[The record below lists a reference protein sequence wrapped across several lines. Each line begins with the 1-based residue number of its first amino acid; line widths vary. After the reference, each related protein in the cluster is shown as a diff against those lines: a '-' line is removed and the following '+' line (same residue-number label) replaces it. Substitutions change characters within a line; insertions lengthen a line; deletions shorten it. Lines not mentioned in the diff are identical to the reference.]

1 MTTTKT
7 PNDHNKDT
15 QEAYQPQWKQQTKDK
30 HRTTKHNEDT
40 PDNKDLVDNKD
51 NANDDYAPDSTTRT
65 LERRQPSFFRQ
76 PDPPTS
82 HQQHKSKLEPIQ
94 MTLRQQTIATMETP
108 RSKNQTTASPRRQVS
123 GGKGRPAPATDHSP
137 RGKDPKRLCNS
148 HEITPGNKD
157 RQGPDPEQD
166 PKPGT
171 KTLQDPE
178 PMQTINVEGTG
189 TKNAHNDTTTKEMD
203 TDKDDDGFTQVER
216 KRDKKKNKSNG
227 RYKDFT
233 KKGPCSLN
241 RPTMQYWNLKLS
253 IDPAQHKDAKKG
265 LHDLLNKLY
274 GEAKA
279 RDDSFVLYKYEPKEG
294 KPGAIP
300 RSGTFPKMFKALQG
314 KGPSRQFLDAY
325 VYGLK
330 TYNSKGKIMTVH
342 TEIRV
347 GYTENDL
354 LDLLQQWVRDLK
366 PAPYLRPKDLQ
377 APFTKLIGFL
387 FCCNPLMRDT
397 TAGPVLRGIMFNLA
411 TLAQEDMPHFA
422 VSSRWISDGVFEK
435 KDPDKKTPLLQ
446 QKRTLH
452 VEALASDASRT
463 KALFKKAL
471 LQPAWKRYTNTKATL
486 LPTLKDSSD
495 KSRAKICVEK
505 HRSAMM
511 DLAWASTDALI
522 NPDHY
527 NQLILRE
534 DDGKPASLRDLIM
547 SVTIQVEVESV
558 KDGKRIVTTKEDGL
572 FLSMDEL
579 FNSEGTY
586 AFVFPKAYEEKARNF
601 VTGIYTHIFHMIE
614 SRTLANAEDVAQ
626 DIAVW
631 FTRQAIEDASNMAYE
646 NGKVITLED
655 REAIEACEILD
666 NLPWVTKTDTTIH
679 TASEATLK
687 VTQPRRWDNGDTA
700 SIHTQHTTHTTRIS
714 DKLADAIA
722 RAQNC
727 QVGNSWESD
736 EESAKASAAD
746 STTSYQVVDTTNPI
760 DTTTFAKSV
769 TIQDPREDRNE

>member
-1 MTTTKT
+1 
-7 PNDHNKDT
+7 
-15 QEAYQPQWKQQTKDK
+15 
-30 HRTTKHNEDT
+30 
-40 PDNKDLVDNKD
+40 
-51 NANDDYAPDSTTRT
+51 
-65 LERRQPSFFRQ
+65 
-76 PDPPTS
+76 
-82 HQQHKSKLEPIQ
+82 

-108 RSKNQTTASPRRQVS
+108 RSKNQPTASPRRQVS

-157 RQGPDPEQD
+157 RQGPDPKQD
-166 PKPGT
+166 PKQHAGNDGN
-171 KTLQDPE
+171 QE
-178 PMQTINVEGTG
+178 PMQVIEIEG
-189 TKNAHNDTTTKEMD
+189 NN
-203 TDKDDDGFTQVER
+203 TDDKKDDTQAKDTGNDEGSDNHGFTQVER
-216 KRDKKKNKSNG
+216 KKNKRNNSNG
-227 RYKDFT
+227 RYRDYT
-233 KKGPCSLN
+233 KKGPCSHN
-241 RPTMQYWNLKLS
+241 RPTMQYWNLKLG
-253 IDPAQHKDAKKG
+253 IDPAQHKDTKKG
-265 LHDLLNKLY
+265 LYDLLNKLCD
-274 GEAKA
+274 EARA
-279 RDDSFVLYKYEPKEG
+279 RDNSFVLYKYEPKEG
-294 KPGAIP
+294 EPEAI
-300 RSGTFPKMFKALQG
+300 SQGTTFPKTFKALQG
-314 KGPSRQFLDAY
+314 EGPSRRFLDAY

-330 TYNSKGKIMTVH
+330 TYNSKGKIMTIH

-347 GYTENDL
+347 GYTESDL
-354 LDLLQQWVRDLK
+354 LDLLQQWIRDLK

-377 APFTKLIGFL
+377 APHTKLIGFL

-411 TLAQEDMPHFA
+411 TLAQDDMPHFA

-452 VEALASDASRT
+452 IEALASDASRT
-463 KALFKKAL
+463 KALMKKAL

-522 NPDHY
+522 NPDHH
-527 NQLILRE
+527 NQFILRE

-547 SVTIQVEVESV
+547 SITIQVEVESV
-558 KDGKRIVTTKEDGL
+558 KDGKRITTTKEDGL

-579 FNSEGTY
+579 FGTEGSY
-586 AFVFPKAYEEKARNF
+586 AFVFPKAYEDKARNF

-626 DIAVW
+626 DIACW

-666 NLPWVTKTDTTIH
+666 NLPWVTKTDTMIH
-679 TASEATLK
+679 PAGEATLK
-687 VTQPRRWDNGDTA
+687 VTQPRPWDNGDTA
-700 SIHTQHTTHTTRIS
+700 SIHTQHTTNTTRIS
-714 DKLADAIA
+714 DKLAEAIT

-727 QVGNSWESD
+727 KTSNTGSSWESD
-736 EESAKASAAD
+736 EESAKISAAD
-746 STTSYQVVDTTNPI
+746 STTSYQVVETTNPI
-760 DTTTFAKSV
+760 DTTTFTKSV
-769 TIQDPREDRNE
+769 TIQDPRDDQNE